1 MKRHEYRAI
10 TQEYTWEQKPPPSH
24 TQPAHSMLCTDVAL
38 LFRMSLTALLFR
50 IGSWSEWFNCSFQ
63 ELEARPITLSK
74 GSISRQCV
82 PFKSLNL
89 SPQAPGFS
97 GSADPG
103 LWCHDPSSL
112 WPSRH
117 CEGHALKQAFSPQ

>member
-97 GSADPG
+97 GSAILDCGVMTLPHSG
-103 LWCHDPSSL
+103 
-112 WPSRH
+112 
-117 CEGHALKQAFSPQ
+117 QAVTVKRTP